1 MTVSLVR
8 VVSSHPDST
17 TTYAAAGRGRLRWPA
32 ARSTP
37 ARCSLAQLSG
47 SHCERGRWSTLTRR
61 RSSRLWL
68 TQAGVR
74 FFSRRGCSIPPRA
87 ICSLDARQQPA
98 RLLLHLAAADLTG
111 HCRSA
116 QRRCS
121 RLERC
126 DASGV
131 RFGRRTAI
139 RCVRWLDLC
148 FFGCCTTISSFLGL
162 HGYGHPSPQVG
173 LATSVFKPLT
183 NCTSFTDTTFWTVSA
198 QSLPFLYGHLSP
210 RVGLATSVL
219 KPLNNCT
226 RFPDTLFQTVSGS
239 PLRAGCTPARPSVVI
254 PWPFWGA
261 SLVEMAWSSARMA
274 SAAAGSTPGVASR
287 RSVPPHALL
296 TAAASGASR
305 QRRQR
310 EKRAV

>member
-1 MTVSLVR
+1 M
-8 VVSSHPDST
+8 
-17 TTYAAAGRGRLRWPA
+17 
-32 ARSTP
+32 
-37 ARCSLAQLSG
+37 
-47 SHCERGRWSTLTRR
+47 WS
-61 RSSRLWL
+61 
-68 TQAGVR
+68 
-74 FFSRRGCSIPPRA
+74 FSQRGCSIPPQA
-87 ICSLDARQQPA
+87 ICSHAARQQPA

-111 HCRSA
+111 HGRST
-116 QRRCS
+116 QRRCL

-139 RCVRWLDLC
+139 RCVLWLDLC

-162 HGYGHPSPQVG
+162 HGYGHPSPRVG
-173 LATSVFKPLT
+173 VAAIVHIPLN
-183 NCTSFTDTTFWTVSA
+183 NCTSFPDTTFWTVSA

-219 KPLNNCT
+219 KPLTNCT
-226 RFPDTLFQTVSGS
+226 RFPDTLFQTLSSS
-239 PLRAGCTPARPSVVI
+239 PLPAGCTQARPFVVI

-287 RSVPPHALL
+287 RSVPPHAVL

-305 QRRQR
+305 QARQR
-310 EKRAV
+310 EKRAVWPLVTKSEH